1 MNTGSGLHT
10 FVLYLGPH
18 IAKVALAATTCHSL
32 DFATWGET
40 AYQCTPQPADSASAA
55 GVTLWSIF
63 LKIQMACFLWGAG
76 TAIGELPPYFMSRA
90 AAQAGEKMAE
100 LNDIHG
106 DEAKAETLMDRAKV
120 FILAALQKY
129 GFWAILACA
138 SIPNPLF
145 DLAGLACGHFGV
157 PFFTFFGAT
166 FIGKAVVKAHGQS
179 LFVIAMAS
187 KQNMQ
192 SLFAIITRLTPG
204 AYKERVAA
212 WLSTHIDSMQAQFT
226 GAAGAGAAAGPASS
240 RLAQAWDWFL
250 GLTLFWFFLSIIDS
264 LVQER
269 LAAADELKLAEFDR
283 QAAASATLP
292 AKASPALASIAA
304 VAAAP
309 ATPRSA
315 KKVKAEPAA
324 SPAAPQ
330 SARKPAAAAKKTKQT
345 ASASPSPRGGAAAAS
360 PVATRTTRRKS
371 ASKA

>member
-1 MNTGSGLHT
+1 MYAHAGSGLHT

-32 DFATWGET
+32 DFATWGEN

-55 GVTLWSIF
+55 SVTLWTIF

-192 SLFAIITRLTPG
+192 SLFASITWLTPG

-226 GAAGAGAAAGPASS
+226 GAAGAGAAAAAGPASS

-283 QAAASATLP
+283 LAAASSST
-292 AKASPALASIAA
+292 KASSPA
-304 VAAAP
+304 VAAP

-315 KKVKAEPAA
+315 KKVKAEPVA

-330 SARKPAAAAKKTKQT
+330 SASKPAAAAKKTKQA
-345 ASASPSPRGGAAAAS
+345 ASASPSQRGGAAAAS
-360 PVATRTTRRKS
+360 PVATRATRRKS